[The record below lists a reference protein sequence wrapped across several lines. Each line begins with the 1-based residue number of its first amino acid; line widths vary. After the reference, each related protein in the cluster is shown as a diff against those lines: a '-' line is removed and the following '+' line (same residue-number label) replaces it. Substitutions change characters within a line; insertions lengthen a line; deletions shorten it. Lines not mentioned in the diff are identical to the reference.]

1 MKTPNRVPRKI
12 SQMRAKCG
20 NVEEKYSLFS
30 MVLSGQC
37 YTGGLSVGY
46 VLSATG
52 GKSKASKQRTAG
64 LNQHL
69 LPPPIPVHESH
80 HGINVQCPKIT

>member
-1 MKTPNRVPRKI
+1 MKTPNRVLRKI

-37 YTGGLSVGY
+37 YTGGLSVGH

-69 LPPPIPVHESH
+69 LPHLSQCTNHIMESMSSAL
-80 HGINVQCPKIT
+80 K